1 MQNHLPYD
9 NNYYNGKEK
18 YAASGNAVTNDYVRG
33 MVEEYVMG
41 LHHTDEAVKNF
52 IEKIDSINK
61 PITFV
66 FYGDHLPG
74 IYWDTSNNNILHQTD
89 YFIYSNKYARRHLGR
104 RIYKQYDLVAPTDF
118 MSLVQ
123 KQTLTR
129 TTPYSVLLEKVLDEL
144 PVITTKAA
152 AGSKEES
159 DAAMINDNG
168 ELIKYDDLS
177 LSQKELHNDYKLVQ
191 YDMTAGNNY
200 LEDMN
205 FTR

>member
-1 MQNHLPYD
+1 M
-9 NNYYNGKEK
+9 K
-18 YAASGNAVTNDYVRG
+18 
-33 MVEEYVMG
+33 
-41 LHHTDEAVKNF
+41 
-52 IEKIDSINK
+52 KIDSINK

-74 IYWDTSNNNILHQTD
+74 IYWDTNNNNILHQTD

-123 KQTLTR
+123 KQTLTK
-129 TTPYSVLLEKVLDEL
+129 TTPYSALLEKVLDEL

-152 AGSKEES
+152 TGSKEES

-177 LSQKELHNDYKLVQ
+177 SSQKELYNDYKLVQ

-200 LEDMN
+200 LENMN

>member
-1 MQNHLPYD
+1 
-9 NNYYNGKEK
+9 
-18 YAASGNAVTNDYVRG
+18 
-33 MVEEYVMG
+33 
-41 LHHTDEAVKNF
+41 
-52 IEKIDSINK
+52 
-61 PITFV
+61 
-66 FYGDHLPG
+66 
-74 IYWDTSNNNILHQTD
+74 
-89 YFIYSNKYARRHLGR
+89 
-104 RIYKQYDLVAPTDF
+104 

-123 KQTLTR
+123 KQTLTK

-177 LSQKELHNDYKLVQ
+177 LSQKELYNDYKLVQ

>member
-1 MQNHLPYD
+1 
-9 NNYYNGKEK
+9 
-18 YAASGNAVTNDYVRG
+18 
-33 MVEEYVMG
+33 MG

-74 IYWDTSNNNILHQTD
+74 IYWDTNNNTVLHQTD

-104 RIYKQYDLVAPTDF
+104 RTYKQYKMIAPTDF

-123 KQTLTR
+123 KKTLTK
-129 TTPYSVLLEKVLDEL
+129 TTPYSALLEMVLDEL

-152 AGSKEES
+152 AGSEEES
-159 DAAMINDNG
+159 DAAMISVDG
-168 ELIKYDDLS
+168 EMIKYENLS
-177 LSQKELHNDYKLVQ
+177 SSQKELYNDYKLVQ
-191 YDMTAGNNY
+191 FDMTAGNNY
-200 LEDMN
+200 LADMH
-205 FTR
+205 FQE